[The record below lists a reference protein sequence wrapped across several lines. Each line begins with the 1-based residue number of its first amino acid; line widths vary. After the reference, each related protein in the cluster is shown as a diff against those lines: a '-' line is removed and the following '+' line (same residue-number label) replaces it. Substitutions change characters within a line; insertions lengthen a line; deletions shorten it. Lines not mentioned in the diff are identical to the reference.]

1 MESNF
6 QERNEDRQEEFEQSQ
21 NDPQYTRFELLSAY
35 LDGEV
40 TLAERKQVQQWLD
53 SDPQVQKLYT
63 RLLRLRQD
71 FDHLPIPAATPSTTQ
86 LSEQVFQSIDA
97 QKRSRKRVFFGGA
110 AIAAVVIGAFSSLFL
125 GHNLPIYQFAER
137 DLLTP
142 IEEDSEPLA
151 IALNRPIVKIPAAAL
166 LPNESSDRN

>member
-6 QERNEDRQEEFEQSQ
+6 QERNDDRQSEFEQSE

-40 TLAERKQVQQWLD
+40 TPTERKQVQQWLD
-53 SDPQVQKLYT
+53 SDPQIQKLYA
-63 RLLRLRQD
+63 RLLRLRQNID
-71 FDHLPIPAATPSTTQ
+71 SIPVPPVTPSTTQ
-86 LSEQVFQSIDA
+86 LSDQVFKSIDRK
-97 QKRSRKRVFFGGA
+97 QRSKKVFWGGA

-125 GHNLPIYQFAER
+125 GHNSPIPQIAER
-137 DLLTP
+137 NPLAP

-151 IALNRPIVKIPAAAL
+151 IALNRPIVKIPAAL
-166 LPNESSDRN
+166 MPEEQ